1 MIYCISKP
9 EANGLAASQM
19 PTLCGERRN
28 PAVYYRELCQD
39 GWGDSDAWRHR
50 YPPHPAPGSFAGDRT
65 PCYFCKAC
73 AHIFLYINLK
83 DVIEWASIALTS
95 GILRPLIV
103 ETDPVSLVLVTNKL
117 LVEAIGSIV
126 KQMNVDLYTS
136 FPLIIGARVV

>member
-1 MIYCISKP
+1 
-9 EANGLAASQM
+9 
-19 PTLCGERRN
+19 
-28 PAVYYRELCQD
+28 
-39 GWGDSDAWRHR
+39 
-50 YPPHPAPGSFAGDRT
+50 
-65 PCYFCKAC
+65 
-73 AHIFLYINLK
+73 
-83 DVIEWASIALTS
+83 LTS